1 MTPLRTDG
9 KKLAALAGLM
19 LLSSSLCLAAPEGF
33 LSPSRADR
41 LDPGAKVEA
50 SWSVGASELEG
61 KNEMELVLSLDGGA
75 TFPVRLTGRIQ
86 PGDRL
91 VEWRVPAL
99 PTEHARIALRSG
111 NDEEGETESVLF
123 VSEAF
128 SIASTG
134 GAAAER
140 LFPVGT
146 ELRTRE
152 ALEGAP
158 ARQASGSLSPGDH
171 GPVLASIDVLEAG
184 VEDGPA
190 VTTTV
195 ALLACHD
202 EVPSLSSGPD
212 ASRPATPRTALV
224 PLRL

>member
-1 MTPLRTDG
+1 
-9 KKLAALAGLM
+9 M

-41 LDPGAKVEA
+41 LDPGANVEA

-111 NDEEGETESVLF
+111 NDEEGETESILF
-123 VSEAF
+123 VSEVF

-134 GAAAER
+134 GVAAES

-158 ARQASGSLSPGDH
+158 APQAPGSLCPGDH
-171 GPVLASIDVLEAG
+171 GPVLEAINVLDAG
-184 VEDGPA
+184 IEDGSA
-190 VTTTV
+190 VTATV
-195 ALLACHD
+195 VLLASHD
-202 EVPSLSSGPD
+202 RVPSLCCRPD
-212 ASRPATPRTALV
+212 LSPAATPRKAPV